1 MNILIIEDSR
11 LFQKMLMAHLNE
23 LGCVVSCVRSNEE
36 ALEALRSE
44 DHSPYDLIIASQMI
58 IEELDN
64 DFVQYH
70 KSLKTAP
77 PIILMIAEP
86 DDTLM
91 TNAKAAGI
99 KEIFPKTN
107 LTYLKSSIR
116 YYIQGRETFDF
127 HGGKVLYVEDS
138 PSVAHIVIGYLNK
151 MNLEITHYES
161 AEEAFQSFIENDYDL
176 VITDIM
182 LRGTMDGLSLVRMI
196 RALNTK
202 IAYTPILAMTG
213 NNDTQLKIDLLHAG
227 VNDYVN
233 KPPVEKELAARV
245 NNLITNKLLVDHV
258 RNQQRS
264 LYQVAMTD
272 QLTTCHNR
280 HSLAEYATRYI
291 KDSIRYQYPLCVAII
306 DLDRFKQ
313 INDEFGQSNGDLVL
327 SEVGKL
333 LMANCR
339 QGDIVARTSGKEFL
353 ILIPHC
359 NLRDAAH
366 KAEDIRSMIE
376 LCQPEGIQVT
386 ASIGVAGLIDK
397 HNEQF
402 DQLYQAADNAVTL
415 SKKNGRNQV
424 TIDIE
429 SAAMAKAH

>member
-11 LFQKMLMAHLNE
+11 LFQKMLMSHLNE
-23 LGCVVSCVRSNEE
+23 LGCVVSCVRTSEE
-36 ALEALRSE
+36 ALDSIRSE
-44 DHSPYDLIIASQMI
+44 DHSPFDLIIASQII
-58 IEELDN
+58 IEDSAN
-64 DFVQYH
+64 GFVAYH
-70 KSLKTAP
+70 RQMKNAP

-91 TNAKAAGI
+91 QNAKAAGI
-99 KEIFPKTN
+99 KDLFPKNN

-116 YYIQGRETFDF
+116 YYIQGRDTFDF
-127 HGGKVLYVEDS
+127 HGGSVLYVEDS

-151 MNLEITHYES
+151 MNLEITHYDS
-161 AEEAFQSFIENDYDL
+161 AEEAFQAFISRDFDL
-176 VITDIM
+176 VITDVM

-196 RALNTK
+196 RAHNTR

-213 NNDTQLKIDLLHAG
+213 NDDTQLKIDLLHAG

-280 HSLAEYATRYI
+280 HSLTEYANRYI
-291 KDSIRYQYPLCVAII
+291 KDSIRYEFPLCVAII
-306 DLDRFKQ
+306 DLDLFKR
-313 INDEFGQSNGDLVL
+313 INDEFGHASGDRVL
-327 SEVGKL
+327 SEIGRL

-339 QGDIVARTSGKEFL
+339 QGDIVARVSGKEFL
-353 ILIPHC
+353 LLIPHC
-359 NLRDAAH
+359 HLRDAAH

-376 LCQPEGIQVT
+376 LSQPEGIYIT

-402 DQLYQAADNAVTL
+402 DKLYQAADNAVTL

-429 SAAMAKAH
+429 SAALAKAH